1 MSEIAA
7 CAEACGRMLA
17 GPLSGATQPS
27 SCEWLNAYSCPS
39 CVIRDY
45 AVEPPGR
52 VGSGPSSELYRA
64 TRTASEDGWW
74 LPGHPCDHGAS
85 LRVPSRWTTT
95 VQARAR

>member
-1 MSEIAA
+1 MSEEEFAA
-7 CAEACGRMLA
+7 SFSLVTQVCLRREAEAHLEVDCFRF
-17 GPLSGATQPS
+17 
-27 SCEWLNAYSCPS
+27 CPF

-85 LRVPSRWTTT
+85 LRVPSRWTTS